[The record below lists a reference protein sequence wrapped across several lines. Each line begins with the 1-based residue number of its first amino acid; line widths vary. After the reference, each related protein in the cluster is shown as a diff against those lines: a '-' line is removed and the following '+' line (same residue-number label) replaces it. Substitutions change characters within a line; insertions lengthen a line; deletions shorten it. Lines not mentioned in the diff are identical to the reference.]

1 MDVLDFVKTEKQSE
15 AVRLMGA
22 GAKYILLR
30 GGSRSGKT
38 FIIIRQIILR
48 ALKVPG
54 SRHLVVRFAFNHAK
68 QSLWYDTIPKV
79 LKLCFPGVSPALNKS
94 DWFLEFPNGSQIW
107 LGGLDDKERTE
118 KILGNEY
125 ASIFLNENSHISYS
139 SYTMCVTRLAQKT
152 ALVNKIYCD
161 CNPTTKAHWSFRLW
175 FEHKDP
181 TSNEPLPQELY
192 ATMQLNPS
200 DNLRNLPDDY
210 ITSVLSTLSRNQ
222 QKRFLHGE
230 YVDEIEG
237 ALWKFGIIDPFRVI
251 AAPEMDEVVI
261 AVDPSG
267 SGEQGSDE
275 AGIVAVGKKGEDA
288 YVLQDRTGVMSPDSW
303 ARTAIEMYH
312 ALKADAIIAEA
323 NQGWEM
329 VRTVINGIDRHIPV
343 KLVNAQRGKVLRA
356 EPVVAKY
363 EQGKVHH
370 VGMLPELED
379 QMTTWA
385 KGDKSPGRID
395 ALVHGVTHLLIKEK
409 QEIIGIGGF

>member
-125 ASIFLNENSHISYS
+125 TSIFLNEISHISYS

-181 TSNEPLPQELY
+181 TSNEPLPAELY

-303 ARTAIEMYH
+303 ARTAIERYH

-379 QMTTWA
+379 QMTTWV